1 MPYHKESL
9 IEADSEGWNRAEWW
23 KLQLRPEYLPMPA
36 GFSPTPLP
44 DGITVDKVFCD
55 QFAYV
60 MKNIRAFI
68 FKSHS
73 GSEAYWEGLVSSMVV
88 VLTTP
93 NGWEGKHQHR
103 MRLAAV
109 RAGLVTEANK
119 NRVKF
124 VTEGEV
130 CLSAFSSRHS

>member
-1 MPYHKESL
+1 
-9 IEADSEGWNRAEWW
+9 
-23 KLQLRPEYLPMPA
+23 MPA

-60 MKNIRAFI
+60 MENIRAFI
-68 FKSHS
+68 FKSH
-73 GSEAYWEGLVSSMVV
+73 GNSEAYWQGLVSSMVV

-119 NRVKF
+119 NRVRF

-130 CLSAFSSRHS
+130 CHSHNTFSSLAISAVFIGCSAFYPRQFNEAST

>member
-1 MPYHKESL
+1 M
-9 IEADSEGWNRAEWW
+9 EAEIAGWNRAEWW
-23 KLQLRPEYLPMPA
+23 KLQLRPDYLPMPA

-68 FKSHS
+68 FKSHG

-119 NRVKF
+119 NRIRF

-130 CLSAFSSRHS
+130 CYPLFRPGILNCLS

>member
-1 MPYHKESL
+1 MDAES
-9 IEADSEGWNRAEWW
+9 EDWNRAEWW